1 MDNMILLTTVSTEF
15 DMEIIKAKLLDA
27 EIECFVQSNDPD
39 NTLPMLDYASGIKI
53 YVLPSD
59 LEKATWLVTNTE
71 DDLTD
76 DMEVGV
82 GD

>member
-1 MDNMILLTTVSTEF
+1 MDNMMLLTTVSAEF
-15 DMEIIKAKLLDA
+15 DMEIIKAKLNDA
-27 EIECFVQSNDPD
+27 GIECFVQSNAPD

-53 YVLPSD
+53 FVLPD
-59 LEKATWLVTNTE
+59 DFEKANWLVTNTE
-71 DDLTD
+71 DDLDD

>member
-1 MDNMILLTTVSTEF
+1 MLLTTVSTEF
-15 DMEIIKAKLLDA
+15 DMEIIKAKLADA
-27 EIECFVQSNDPD
+27 GIECLIQSNDPD

-53 YVLPSD
+53 FVLPED

-71 DDLTD
+71 DDLED

>member
-1 MDNMILLTTVSTEF
+1 MDNLMLLTTVSTEY
-15 DMEIIKAKLLDA
+15 DMEIIKAKLSDA
-27 EIECFVQSNDPD
+27 GIECFVQSNDPD
-39 NTLPMLDYASGIKI
+39 NTLPMLDYASGIKMF
-53 YVLPSD
+53 VLPAD

-71 DDLTD
+71 DDLED

>member
-53 YVLPSD
+53 YVLPGD

-71 DDLTD
+71 DDLDD

>member
-15 DMEIIKAKLLDA
+15 DMEIIKAKLNDA

-71 DDLTD
+71 DDLED

>member
-1 MDNMILLTTVSTEF
+1 MENLILLTTVSTEF
-15 DMEIIKAKLLDA
+15 DMEIIKAKLIDA
-27 EIECFVQSNDPD
+27 GIECFVQSNDPD

-53 YVLPSD
+53 YVLPGD

-71 DDLTD
+71 DDLDD

>member
-1 MDNMILLTTVSTEF
+1 MDNLILLTTVSTEF
-15 DMEIIKAKLLDA
+15 DMEIIKAKLNDS

-53 YVLPSD
+53 YVLPGD

-71 DDLTD
+71 DDLDD